1 MLRDLTSIGRDDFI
15 DWAQLARRDGMDI
28 DVGLHRHFLDPSLP
42 FAKEVIQSA
51 HGVTITSATLAEP
64 ARLDDSLDNKT
75 PQNKID
81 WQSAR
86 SLSGAH
92 HLNQPAM
99 TSHHPSPFDYPKQAL
114 IFIVNDVARD
124 RPAATASAMAS
135 LFKAAGG
142 GGLGLF
148 TAIQRLR
155 AVHPELLDQLSQAD
169 LPLYAQ
175 HIDRMNLA
183 TLIQLFR
190 EDTKAC
196 LLGTDAVRDGVDVPG
211 EALQI
216 MVYDRVPWPRPDML
230 FKARSDWQGR
240 EQWTDR
246 LTRAKLRQAFGRL
259 IRRQNDKGV
268 FVILDS
274 RLPTRLTNAFP
285 EGVEIERIGLAEAI
299 AKTKLF
305 LHHHDEADM

>member
-1 MLRDLTSIGRDDFI
+1 M
-15 DWAQLARRDGMDI
+15 
-28 DVGLHRHFLDPSLP
+28 
-42 FAKEVIQSA
+42 
-51 HGVTITSATLAEP
+51 
-64 ARLDDSLDNKT
+64 
-75 PQNKID
+75 
-81 WQSAR
+81 
-86 SLSGAH
+86 
-92 HLNQPAM
+92 
-99 TSHHPSPFDYPKQAL
+99 
-114 IFIVNDVARD
+114 
-124 RPAATASAMAS
+124 AA

-155 AVHPELLDQLSQAD
+155 AVHPELLPLLSDAG

-190 EDTKAC
+190 DDTKAS

-211 EALQI
+211 DALRL

-230 FKARSDWQGR
+230 FKARSAWQGR
-240 EQWTDR
+240 EDWTDR

-259 IRRQNDKGV
+259 IRRQNDRGI

-285 EGVEIERIGLAEAI
+285 DGVPVERVGIAEAV
-299 AKTKLF
+299 AETAAFFKDDNELS
-305 LHHHDEADM
+305 

>member
-1 MLRDLTSIGRDDFI
+1 M
-15 DWAQLARRDGMDI
+15 
-28 DVGLHRHFLDPSLP
+28 
-42 FAKEVIQSA
+42 
-51 HGVTITSATLAEP
+51 
-64 ARLDDSLDNKT
+64 
-75 PQNKID
+75 
-81 WQSAR
+81 
-86 SLSGAH
+86 
-92 HLNQPAM
+92 
-99 TSHHPSPFDYPKQAL
+99 
-114 IFIVNDVARD
+114 
-124 RPAATASAMAS
+124 AA

-155 AVHPELLDQLSQAD
+155 AVHPELLDLLSQAE

-211 EALQI
+211 EALKI

-240 EQWTDR
+240 ENWTDR
-246 LTRAKLRQAFGRL
+246 LTIAKLRQAFGRL
-259 IRRQNDKGV
+259 IRRQNDRAV

-305 LHHHDEADM
+305 FHEKEDNEAL